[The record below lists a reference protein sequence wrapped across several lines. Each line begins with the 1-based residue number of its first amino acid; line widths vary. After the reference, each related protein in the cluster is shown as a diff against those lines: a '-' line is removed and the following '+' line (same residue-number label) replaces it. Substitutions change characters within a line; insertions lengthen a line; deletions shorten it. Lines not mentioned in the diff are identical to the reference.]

1 MDSGVGDM
9 AAGVVVCSV
18 FQHGIADLQY
28 AEEPHE
34 PFRAGRRWTR
44 ELIRTGR
51 RQPCAGARRR
61 RQRPCAGSME
71 LRVF

>member
-1 MDSGVGDM
+1 M
-9 AAGVVVCSV
+9 AVVVVVYSV
-18 FQHGIADLQY
+18 FQHGIVDLHY
-28 AEEPHE
+28 TEEPHE

-51 RQPCAGARRR
+51 RQPFAGARRR

-71 LRVF
+71 RRVF